1 MAFEAAEAAVAAVAA
16 EAAEAAEYAETAETA
31 EAAED
36 WRGDGVLA
44 RRAARAA
51 EANETEPPL
60 ALAALGT
67 AGRAL
72 QGEAIAALGTAGLGS
87 VIALRA
93 AAPAVDE
100 AAVDEAAE
108 PPAKKR
114 KLNCGA
120 CGQEGH
126 ARTNR
131 DCPKFVAKPS

>member
-1 MAFEAAEAAVAAVAA
+1 MWPTGVAASGADAAVAFEAAVAAEAAEAAVAA

-93 AAPAVDE
+93 AAPAVE
-100 AAVDEAAE
+100 RRGSVRAGGG
-108 PPAKKR
+108 
-114 KLNCGA
+114 C
-120 CGQEGH
+120 Q
-126 ARTNR
+126 
-131 DCPKFVAKPS
+131 